1 MLFLRPIYTNTTT
14 QREGNNMKTIT
25 FKTGRVYDFE
35 QVITAFSEDNR
46 TITFYDSARDVYY
59 AFNLYSKDTSQDD
72 IEFFE
77 LDQWDQGTVMSWYDG
92 DREGRPDV
100 SNEPF
105 NEAQL
110 MKIIDLQFDNHVQ
123 QDKIREQK
131 KSK

>member
-1 MLFLRPIYTNTTT
+1 
-14 QREGNNMKTIT
+14 MKTIT

-35 QVITAFSEDNR
+35 QVITAFSQDNR

>member
-1 MLFLRPIYTNTTT
+1 
-14 QREGNNMKTIT
+14 MKTIT

-35 QVITAFSEDNR
+35 QEITAFSEDNR

-59 AFNLYSKDTSQDD
+59 AFDLYSKDTPQAD

-77 LDQWDQGTVMSWYDG
+77 LNQWDQETVMSWYDG
-92 DREGRPDV
+92 DRDGRPDV
-100 SNEPF
+100 SLTEPL

-110 MKIIDLQFDNHVQ
+110 MKIIDLEFDNHVQ
-123 QDKIREQK
+123 QDKIREQR